1 MDIQCYPGSARSQG
15 PENPRQKAGCKSS
28 PGTCQGQGRAWGW
41 RDLMP
46 QFLRS
51 QPSLSPAGAEDV
63 LPWQP
68 AGMQEQSTGMQEQS
82 THAAHTD
89 AGIAPT
95 DAGTAHMD
103 AGASHM
109 DAGAAHTCGSQAPV
123 FLGRSSF
130 QPAQA
135 PDYIPQNSCQL
146 LLQKQLSWGC
156 WGWHLCGVGTPQAL
170 PTQGMPLEPCRDG
183 GAGPVWQ
190 ERISMSVPKIPA
202 QQEAT
207 SCPCLLS
214 PEHSVL
220 QPRTSRLDFITQ
232 ECCELPEQFIPC
244 NFFSG

>member
-1 MDIQCYPGSARSQG
+1 MDPSPSRIRPSLPGGDPGSVPASRAGSPSAPLPCSPCIPIPRYPGCEQGFVPFSKPLMSPRAGHLLVRRCFQMDIQCYPGSARSQG

-51 QPSLSPAGAEDV
+51 QPLLSPSGAEDV

-103 AGASHM
+103 AGASHV

-135 PDYIPQNSCQL
+135 PDYIPQNS
-146 LLQKQLSWGC
+146 
-156 WGWHLCGVGTPQAL
+156 
-170 PTQGMPLEPCRDG
+170 
-183 GAGPVWQ
+183 
-190 ERISMSVPKIPA
+190 
-202 QQEAT
+202 
-207 SCPCLLS
+207 
-214 PEHSVL
+214 
-220 QPRTSRLDFITQ
+220 
-232 ECCELPEQFIPC
+232 
-244 NFFSG
+244 